1 MHLTQNLQRL
11 IISFLIILPSAHFQP
26 PLIDTCQNGVDDVD
40 FFAQTFLLLLF
51 ARLVP
56 HSRRE
61 EAANKTQNN
70 T

>member
-1 MHLTQNLQRL
+1 MRAFEWGAQKLK
-11 IISFLIILPSAHFQP
+11 ILPSAHFQP
-26 PLIDTCQNGVDDVD
+26 PLIDTCQNGVDDVE
-40 FFAQTFLLLLF
+40 FFAQTFLLLLI

-56 HSRRE
+56 DSQRG